1 MIDRIIKEIEEEIER
16 IEYENRDFICS
27 TCLTT
32 LSDLQIALPK
42 IKEIKKDLNR
52 IIKKILKVPG
62 NSPELNEIKMQAK
75 IFKCKYLLSEIK
87 DENIFE

>member
-16 IEYENRDFICS
+16 IEYENKDFICS

-32 LSDLQIALPK
+32 LADLKLALPK

-52 IIKKILKVPG
+52 IIKK
-62 NSPELNEIKMQAK
+62 
-75 IFKCKYLLSEIK
+75 Y
-87 DENIFE
+87 